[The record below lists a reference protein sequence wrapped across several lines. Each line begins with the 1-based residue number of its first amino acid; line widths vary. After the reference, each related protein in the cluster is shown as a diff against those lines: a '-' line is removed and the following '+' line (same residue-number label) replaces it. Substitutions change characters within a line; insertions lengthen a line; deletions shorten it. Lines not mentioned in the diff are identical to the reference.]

1 MGIYN
6 FKTEDVFRF
15 ANSIG
20 AKTHKRGDELV
31 FNKCPYC
38 RPDDKDTFSINLRTG
53 QFECKRGSCG
63 TKGNMITL
71 SRDFDFS
78 LGREADA
85 YYATVDY
92 STRQYKKFRDAHK
105 QIETKDAA
113 IMYMQTRGINA
124 EITRKY
130 ELTTLNGKE
139 NVLVFPFK
147 DQDGNLVYIK
157 YRDMMHTKESKSSK
171 EWCESNC
178 KPILFGMNHCAEDA
192 KTLVITE
199 GQIDSL
205 SCTQAGIENAVSV
218 PTGKNGFTW
227 IPYCWDWINRFEKIV
242 VFGDCENGIITLADE
257 LKKRWE
263 LKVSVVRPE
272 DYRGCK
278 DANEILQKYGAEAV
292 RFAVNNAVSPNI
304 DCIKPL
310 ASVKYVDLMSMPMF
324 KTNMPTL
331 DDLFDGGLRFGQF
344 AVLTGKR
351 GDGKST
357 FASQLGVE
365 ALAQDYNCFFYSGEL
380 PDFHFRNWMDRQ
392 ITKKKEPTQ
401 SDLDKVNQWYGEKA
415 YIYDNTCVSDE
426 NSDLLKAIEIA
437 IIQKN
442 CKFIL
447 VDNLMTAME
456 FDENSDLYKMQSAF
470 CGNLAALAKK
480 YTVFILLIAHPRK
493 TNLGID
499 NDDVAGSSNITDR
512 ADIVMTYSRIN
523 SKENH
528 DDSKRRFE
536 VLKNRLTG
544 KRATGDEG
552 IELVYDAGSKGIA
565 EKTDAFFT
573 RNYGWNNED
582 PYDGFVSVTD
592 DMEIPFD

>member
-6 FKTEDVFRF
+6 FKAEDAERF
-15 ANSIG
+15 AKAQGIRTKHSGN
-20 AKTHKRGDELV
+20 ELV
-31 FNKCPYC
+31 FLKCPYC
-38 RPDDKDTFSINLRTG
+38 RAADNNTFSINLTTG

-63 TKGNMITL
+63 AKGNMITL

-78 LGREADA
+78 LGRETDA

-157 YRDMMHTKESKSSK
+157 YRDMMHTKESKTSK

-292 RFAVNNAVSPNI
+292 RFAVNNAVPPNI

-392 ITKKKEPTQ
+392 ITKKKELTQ

-528 DDSKRRFE
+528 DDDKRRFE

-565 EKTDAFFT
+565 EKSEAFFT